1 MSNNQRFER
10 ISGLGAVLL
19 GLLALAY
26 VLFGPLYHGT
36 SSSGQNNTANLLQV
50 GIQPMSLVAFGL
62 FLLALIGVVVSAVLH
77 SSAEENK
84 WRILLGGSVVV
95 ILAFT
100 LLTLPSIGLFILPSA
115 LLALVTFVL
124 SLLSKKPAVG

>member
-10 ISGLGAVLL
+10 ISGSGTALL

-26 VLFGPLYHGT
+26 VLFGPLYQGT
-36 SSSGQNNTANLLQV
+36 SSSGQSETASLLQL
-50 GIQPMSLVAFGL
+50 GIHPISLVAFGI

-77 SSAEENK
+77 SSTEENK
-84 WRILLGGSVVV
+84 WRIMLGGSVIV

-100 LLTLPSIGLFILPSA
+100 LLTLPGIGLFILPSA
-115 LLALVTFVL
+115 FLALVTFVL
-124 SLLSKKPAVG
+124 SLPIKKTAVS